1 MQERR
6 GEEEELLELLLQNN
20 MLTHKKRFFFL
31 RTTST
36 SGLGEHFAVWVV
48 CVRACVCV
56 TLTSD
61 SGIAAATL
69 SQDFT
74 EQVLAATASVV
85 AMVMVAPFHAAEP

>member
-1 MQERR
+1 MC
-6 GEEEELLELLLQNN
+6 
-20 MLTHKKRFFFL
+20 KR
-31 RTTST
+31 
-36 SGLGEHFAVWVV
+36 
-48 CVRACVCV
+48 V

-69 SQDFT
+69 DQDFT